1 MEEEIIIKAKEKY
14 KQEQAQLKI
23 DKRNAYRRKWYR
35 ENLEERKAYQ
45 REQSKIYYYKNR
57 DELLAKNRLRKQK
70 AKLKKLNEKP
80 KEDLEN

>member
-35 ENLEERKAYQ
+35 ENIEERKAYQ

-57 DELLAKNRLRKQK
+57 DELLTKNRLRKQK

-80 KEDLEN
+80 NEQLDN